1 MELTKNENILE
12 YLLIVYKK
20 LNDNRKYF
28 DTYIQIINTS
38 SNIEDKT
45 IFFNDFDEKDLIY
58 VKEYLYIKKDLNK
71 YNAKKYQNLYEK
83 FIKELFQRK
92 KFREIVNLFQCIN
105 YKYLNYLN
113 FGFELAYSF
122 GKINMPKLA
131 KEMYEE
137 YLKKYPNSSEVLNN
151 LGVIYEN
158 EENYDKAIE
167 LYEQSE
173 EILHDKIHLNN
184 IERCKKLIEQNKIEI
199 KNELLGLN
207 LFNEENIWIINK
219 LKLFYSNADE
229 KNNIICSY
237 KKLPVL
243 LKCDAEHAKDLL
255 NTFLKNSYVSKNKNH
270 NYNTLSSVYK
280 VNSKIVNQIKKMEN
294 EYEIISKFINNLNEF
309 SINKLCEIDYVKI
322 KKNLE
327 KITDD
332 EIKKI
337 FIRDYD
343 ELVFNYLT
351 NQFKTVIILGGSII
365 ELILL
370 YVLEINNVK
379 KYKVGTNQKNKKI
392 KEMDITEML
401 EVLSKEKI
409 INNAP
414 QKIIDGTKNFRNF
427 IHPGRELREKKL
439 DIDKQT
445 VDLVMTIV
453 RWLFLSMN
461 FNKNI

>member
-1 MELTKNENILE
+1 
-12 YLLIVYKK
+12 
-20 LNDNRKYF
+20 
-28 DTYIQIINTS
+28 
-38 SNIEDKT
+38 
-45 IFFNDFDEKDLIY
+45 
-58 VKEYLYIKKDLNK
+58 
-71 YNAKKYQNLYEK
+71 
-83 FIKELFQRK
+83 
-92 KFREIVNLFQCIN
+92 
-105 YKYLNYLN
+105 
-113 FGFELAYSF
+113 
-122 GKINMPKLA
+122 MPKLA

-255 NTFLKNSYVSKNKNH
+255 NTFLKNSYVSKNINH
-270 NYNTLSSVYK
+270 NYNTYSSVYK

-309 SINKLCEIDYVKI
+309 TINKLCEIDYFMI
-322 KKNLE
+322 
-327 KITDD
+327 
-332 EIKKI
+332 
-337 FIRDYD
+337 
-343 ELVFNYLT
+343 
-351 NQFKTVIILGGSII
+351 
-365 ELILL
+365 
-370 YVLEINNVK
+370 
-379 KYKVGTNQKNKKI
+379 NKK
-392 KEMDITEML
+392 
-401 EVLSKEKI
+401 
-409 INNAP
+409 
-414 QKIIDGTKNFRNF
+414 
-427 IHPGRELREKKL
+427 
-439 DIDKQT
+439 
-445 VDLVMTIV
+445 
-453 RWLFLSMN
+453 
-461 FNKNI
+461 